1 MHAAAGMLRAMDD
14 QNPAEVLPKLYRDV
28 LEGVARL
35 ERIGERQAA
44 YEIRRKAQRAYSARW
59 DGRAQR
65 TLGKLEREARAK
77 LAASPHA
84 AAVGQ
89 LSRSSEPV

>member
-1 MHAAAGMLRAMDD
+1 MDD

-28 LEGVARL
+28 LDGVGRL

-44 YEIRRKAQRAYSARW
+44 YEIRRKAQRAYSSRW
-59 DGRAQR
+59 DKRAWR
-65 TLGKLEREARAK
+65 TLDKLEHDARAR
-77 LAASPHA
+77 LAASPRA
-84 AAVGQ
+84 AALGA

>member
-1 MHAAAGMLRAMDD
+1 MSPMDD

-28 LEGVARL
+28 LDGVGRL

-44 YEIRRKAQRAYSARW
+44 YEIRRKAQRAYSSRW
-59 DGRAQR
+59 DERARR
-65 TLGKLEREARAK
+65 TLDKLEHDARAR
-77 LAASPHA
+77 LAANPHA
-84 AAVGQ
+84 AALGA